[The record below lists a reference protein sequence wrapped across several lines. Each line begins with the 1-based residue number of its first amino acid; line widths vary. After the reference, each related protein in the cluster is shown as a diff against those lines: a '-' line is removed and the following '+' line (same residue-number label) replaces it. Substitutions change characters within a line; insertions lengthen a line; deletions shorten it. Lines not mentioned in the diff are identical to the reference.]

1 MVGRTGLRD
10 RLRSLESSFHDVAAG
25 LAVFL
30 VFDRPERIQDRP
42 GLERAMFLQRCLTHE
57 RLDAIISA
65 LRGAG
70 AWVRLLRGE
79 DEFMAAAAAGELHA
93 TARPLKLVYNG
104 IEGGIAH
111 DGFAPGR
118 KALIPAVADS
128 YGLMCANSNP
138 YACALGRHKYH
149 YFTVL
154 RAHSAPVPE
163 VWHYRPGRGWA
174 GGCRPPRGLRV
185 IAKST
190 YESWSVGVSE
200 DSVFTVDDYT
210 DERVAGIA
218 ETIGQAVCVQ
228 RFVPGV
234 EVGVT
239 VLALPD
245 PVATAPVEVVLRKA
259 GGDPDAVMTM
269 EDNLIANAVSYRAF
283 DAPPGLLARLAT
295 IAIDCYEVLELG
307 AFARMDFRIE
317 ANGEPWVSDVG
328 VSPGLGPSGSSSY
341 ESVRELDF
349 SHAEFIRLVMAA
361 SLLRAG
367 ALDV

>member
-1 MVGRTGLRD
+1 MDACKGLRT
-10 RLRSLESSFHDVAAG
+10 RLQSLEASFVESARE
-25 LAVFL
+25 LAIFL

-42 GLERAMFLQRCLTHE
+42 GLERAMFQQRCLTDD
-57 RLDAIISA
+57 RLEAITTA
-65 LRGAG
+65 LREVG
-70 AWVRLLRGE
+70 AWVRLFRGE
-79 DEFMAAAAAGELHA
+79 DEFLAAAAAGELHA
-93 TARPLKLVYNG
+93 TARPLRLAYNG
-104 IEGGIAH
+104 IEGGIAP

-128 YGLMCANSNP
+128 YGLPCANSNP

-154 RAHSAPVPE
+154 RAHRVPVPE

-174 GGCRPPRGLRV
+174 GDRRPPAGLRV

-200 DSVFTVDDYT
+200 DSVFTVDDNA
-210 DERVAGIA
+210 DERVVGIA
-218 ETIGQAVCVQ
+218 EEIGQAVCVQ

-239 VLALPD
+239 VLGLPE
-245 PVATAPVEVVLRKA
+245 PVATDPVEVVLRKA
-259 GGDPDAVMTM
+259 GCDPDAVMTM
-269 EDNLIANAVSYRAF
+269 EDNLAANAVSYRPF
-283 DAPPGLLARLAT
+283 DASERLRDRLAD
-295 IAIDCYEVLELG
+295 IAVACYETLELD

-317 ANGEPWVSDVG
+317 AGGVPWVSDVG
-328 VSPGLGPSGSSSY
+328 VSPGLGPWGSSSY
-341 ESVRELDF
+341 EAVSELGF
-349 SHAEFIRLVMAA
+349 SHAEFIRIVMAA

-367 ALDV
+367 SLTI